1 MANLQV
7 KNIPEDLHERLRRHA
22 RENHCTLSA
31 SVLAALEREL
41 ARWEWRK
48 HLAQPA
54 PGPAS
59 EYRRRRCSWRNVHAE
74 TRRSGDSRLL
84 VANGFCLPWPA
95 PFPART
101 TAKYRRMP

>member
-7 KNIPEDLHERLRRHA
+7 RNIPDELHERLRRHA

-48 HLAQPA
+48 HLARRPKTSLGVPA
-54 PGPAS
+54 VALLMEERSLRDP
-59 EYRRRRCSWRNVHAE
+59 E
-74 TRRSGDSRLL
+74 TG
-84 VANGFCLPWPA
+84 
-95 PFPART
+95 
-101 TAKYRRMP
+101 

>member
-7 KNIPEDLHERLRRHA
+7 KNIPEELHERLRRHA

-48 HLAQPA
+48 RLAQRPKTSLGVA
-54 PGPAS
+54 A
-59 EYRRRRCSWRNVHAE
+59 AE
-74 TRRSGDSRLL
+74 LLLEERSHRDLEMG
-84 VANGFCLPWPA
+84 
-95 PFPART
+95 
-101 TAKYRRMP
+101 

>member
-1 MANLQV
+1 MPASCYDHDMANLQV

-48 HLAQPA
+48 HLAQRPKTSLGVPA
-54 PGPAS
+54 AALLL
-59 EYRRRRCSWRNVHAE
+59 EE
-74 TRRSGDSRLL
+74 RSHRDLEIG
-84 VANGFCLPWPA
+84 
-95 PFPART
+95 
-101 TAKYRRMP
+101 

>member
-48 HLAQPA
+48 RLAQRPKTGLGVPA
-54 PGPAS
+54 AALLL
-59 EYRRRRCSWRNVHAE
+59 EERL
-74 TRRSGDSRLL
+74 SRDLDIE
-84 VANGFCLPWPA
+84 
-95 PFPART
+95 
-101 TAKYRRMP
+101 

>member
-7 KNIPEDLHERLRRHA
+7 KNIPEDLHERLRSHA

-48 HLAQPA
+48 RLAQRPTTNLGVPA
-54 PGPAS
+54 AALLL
-59 EYRRRRCSWRNVHAE
+59 EE
-74 TRRSGDSRLL
+74 RSQRDLEMG
-84 VANGFCLPWPA
+84 
-95 PFPART
+95 
-101 TAKYRRMP
+101 

>member
-1 MANLQV
+1 MLMACYCHDMANLQV

-48 HLAQPA
+48 HLAQRPKTSLGVPA
-54 PGPAS
+54 AALLM
-59 EYRRRRCSWRNVHAE
+59 EE
-74 TRRSGDSRLL
+74 RSQRDLEIG
-84 VANGFCLPWPA
+84 
-95 PFPART
+95 
-101 TAKYRRMP
+101 